1 MRSFFVSFLFFLIW
15 FLVAFVYLSNETT
28 PRLISIFNELFNKK
42 ELSENTG
49 IQTISETIEQ
59 EGLPVENQA
68 LLHIFNEKT
77 DYLFSLDSMYFK
89 KNIDSVFY
97 QNESEFYLDPLINYF
112 LSNEPLE
119 MLIESDYSA
128 TERFETPNLGIK
140 RGEYL
145 SKMIVKQGV
154 DPALIKVK
162 SNIKDLNFNTENKI
176 FGGIQIQLKPI
187 DSTRMAEI
195 EKDKL
200 VQKVVYP
207 NFTFSGI
214 VANQE
219 LNDFA
224 DELKIILN
232 QNPNKKVQIIGHTDN
247 IGSAV
252 DNYQQGLKYARQV
265 MWYLINKKGFE
276 QSSLSASSKG
286 EESPIDDNNTQTG
299 RKNNLRIE
307 FIIE

>member
-49 IQTISETIEQ
+49 IQTISETNEQ

-162 SNIKDLNFNTENKI
+162 SNIKDLNFNTENII

-187 DSTRMAEI
+187 DSIRMAEI
-195 EKDKL
+195 EKNKL

-247 IGSAV
+247 IGSAI
-252 DNYQQGLKYARQV
+252 DNYHQGLKYARQV

-276 QSSLSASSKG
+276 QSSLSAFSKG
-286 EESPIDDNNTQTG
+286 EESPIDDNNTQSG

-307 FIIE
+307 FIIK

>member
-1 MRSFFVSFLFFLIW
+1 MRSFFISFLFFLIW

-49 IQTISETIEQ
+49 VQTIQETNEP
-59 EGLPVENQA
+59 ESLPVENQA

-77 DYLFSLDSMYFK
+77 DYLFSLDSIYFK

-97 QNESEFYLDPLINYF
+97 QNDSEYYLDPLIKYF
-112 LSNEPLE
+112 LSNEPME

-128 TERFETPNLGIK
+128 TERFEIPNLGIK

-145 SKMIVKQGV
+145 SKMIVKQGI

-162 SNIKDLNFNTENKI
+162 SNIKDLNFNTENII